1 MRTWPKY
8 CHFKVRFSY
17 VHRTCLVLII
27 YLALQLANEQRNAY
41 GLRYND
47 YARYRKHC
55 ANRTHRLRSTLKMTH
70 GKGREFKKLPP
81 VKLENIKD
89 G

>member
-1 MRTWPKY
+1 MILFGVVVILKPP
-8 CHFKVRFSY
+8 S
-17 VHRTCLVLII
+17 
-27 YLALQLANEQRNAY
+27 ALQLVNEQRNAY

-47 YARYRKHC
+47 YERYRKHC
-55 ANRTHRLRSTLKMTH
+55 ANRTHRLRSSLKMTH

-81 VKLENIKD
+81 VKLETVKD

>member
-1 MRTWPKY
+1 MTEVLTFQGKAHLRTTA
-8 CHFKVRFSY
+8 S
-17 VHRTCLVLII
+17 LVLMMCS
-27 YLALQLANEQRNAY
+27 ALQLVNEQRNAY

-47 YARYRKHC
+47 YERYRKHC

-70 GKGREFKKLPP
+70 GKGRDFKKLPP